1 MLLLYKHCRSESSHL
16 GSFIRTLQE
25 HPWTSAILGRP
36 LDLLSPYLRM
46 EYALIGLAFVTMT
59 ASLLMP
65 YLINL
70 FVPPSSSADARA
82 EIERAIVTARLDA
95 ASKRP
100 NAYPPHCPVRTSK
113 GGDAVV
119 QRYNA
124 SLDTYTLTSSGVDVP
139 ASDVVATTVADLFIY
154 PIKSCG
160 GIRLTRS
167 HVLGQGL
174 QYDRQWLVVDDKGD
188 FVTQRK
194 YPSMA
199 LIQPHLTLFDP
210 SSIRSANA
218 ITLTATNGALDPL
231 VVPVLTRG
239 VQRSVRVWKDRLDA
253 IDQGDAAAAWLAKF
267 LGNPTFRL
275 VRLKDAFKRP
285 CDPEFA
291 PDHITGFA
299 DGFPI
304 LVAAAAS
311 LTALEQKLDRPLDIL
326 RFRPNIVLAGCPAW
340 ADDVYHV
347 FDILGQD
354 GNLRFCNVKPCSRCS
369 VPSVNPATGAKDDEV
384 AGTISLQDVLKAH
397 RNGKQLGFL
406 KGAAHEVFFG
416 SNVVCDNTGVIAVG
430 DVVKVLAVKTA

>member
-1 MLLLYKHCRSESSHL
+1 
-16 GSFIRTLQE
+16 
-25 HPWTSAILGRP
+25 
-36 LDLLSPYLRM
+36 M
-46 EYALIGLAFVTMT
+46 EYALIGLAFVTVT

-70 FVPPSSSADARA
+70 FVPPSSSADIRA
-82 EIERAIVTARLDA
+82 EIEQAIVTARLDA

-113 GGDAVV
+113 GDDAVV

-139 ASDVVATTVADLFIY
+139 ASHVVATTVADLFIY

-160 GIRLTRS
+160 GTRLTHS
-167 HVLGQGL
+167 HVLGTSVSLILILSYGMICMYLSLRPGQGL

-194 YPSMA
+194 YPLMA

-267 LGNPTFRL
+267 LGNTTFRL
-275 VRLKDAFKRP
+275 VRLKDTFKRP

-291 PDHITGFA
+291 PDHIT
-299 DGFPI
+299 
-304 LVAAAAS
+304 VTAAAS

-354 GNLRFCNVKPCSRCS
+354 GNLRFRNVKPCSRCS

-397 RNGKQLGFL
+397 RYCRYL
-406 KGAAHEVFFG
+406 
-416 SNVVCDNTGVIAVG
+416 
-430 DVVKVLAVKTA
+430 